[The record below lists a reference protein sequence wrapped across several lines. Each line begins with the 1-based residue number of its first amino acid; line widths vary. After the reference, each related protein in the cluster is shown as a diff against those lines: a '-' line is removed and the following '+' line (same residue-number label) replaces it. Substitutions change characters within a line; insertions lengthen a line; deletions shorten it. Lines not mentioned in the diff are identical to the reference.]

1 MYQQDFSVVLESVAD
16 GYDDTENVPT
26 NRHPAPQGIVLER
39 FTNPTKFS
47 FTYRVK
53 FRMLRELYV
62 ITDMRP

>member
-1 MYQQDFSVVLESVAD
+1 MYQQDFSVVLELFLNETAT
-16 GYDDTENVPT
+16 TENVPT

>member
-39 FTNPTKFS
+39 FTNPTKF
-47 FTYRVK
+47 FTPYRIK
-53 FRMLRELYV
+53 FGVFCELHV
-62 ITDMRP
+62 ITDMYP